1 MKRIAFKMKLKI
13 GFETEYKRRH
23 NAIWAKLKEEL
34 SKAGIYD
41 YSIFLDR
48 KTLDLFAVQ
57 KLKDDHTI
65 DQLPS
70 QEIMRK
76 WWDYM
81 KDIMETNPDHSPIT
95 VSLEEVFHLD

>member
-1 MKRIAFKMKLKI
+1 MKRIAFKMKLKT

-23 NAIWAKLKEEL
+23 KAIWTKLKEEL

-76 WWDYM
+76 WWNYM

-95 VSLEEVFHLD
+95 VSLEEVFHLN

>member
-1 MKRIAFKMKLKI
+1 
-13 GFETEYKRRH
+13 
-23 NAIWAKLKEEL
+23 
-34 SKAGIYD
+34 
-41 YSIFLDR
+41 
-48 KTLDLFAVQ
+48 VQ

-81 KDIMETNPDHSPIT
+81 KDIMETSPDHSPIT